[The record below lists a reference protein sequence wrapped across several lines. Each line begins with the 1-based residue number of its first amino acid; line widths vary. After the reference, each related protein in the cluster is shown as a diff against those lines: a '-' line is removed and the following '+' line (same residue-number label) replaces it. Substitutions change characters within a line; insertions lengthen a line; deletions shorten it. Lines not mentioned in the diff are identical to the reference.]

1 MKTSSAPGGKLS
13 APAFS
18 APAILGGLA
27 GALILAEVAAALS
40 PIGSE
45 LAESGLRMAI
55 VLAVGFGFTVLSRRS
70 ASAPVIVADARQTAP
85 VRFEA
90 NETLFPILNPNLC
103 EPNQCA
109 TCVSD
114 TFSSSQSFFQIL
126 RSETERVIDDAERNA
141 INLME
146 QLRIVE
152 TGLEGLLEFI
162 NATDSNDRVVQI
174 IERTESQLSRSRSL
188 IAEFSVE
195 RDKDAVNVQS
205 AMDDIGTV
213 VGDLSRMVQ
222 VVRGLAA
229 QTRMLALN
237 ATIEAVRAGDAG
249 LGFAVVA
256 SEVKELS
263 LQSDQAA
270 VEIGAGIDKLEQV
283 VQTSLSTIVGDRI
296 SKETSGFDDISGA
309 VSELT
314 DNLQKLIS
322 HQRDTLTKV
331 QYENERLADPIMQ
344 MIGSIQF
351 QDVLKRR
358 LEGIVHCLEK
368 MSTSIDVS
376 TGTMTVTGTI
386 TFRELNAA
394 LRMELDE
401 TLQFAKTEL
410 QGNGNEI
417 QAGGGQQTQGA
428 AIELF

>member
-1 MKTSSAPGGKLS
+1 
-13 APAFS
+13 
-18 APAILGGLA
+18 
-27 GALILAEVAAALS
+27 V
-40 PIGSE
+40 
-45 LAESGLRMAI
+45 
-55 VLAVGFGFTVLSRRS
+55 
-70 ASAPVIVADARQTAP
+70 
-85 VRFEA
+85 
-90 NETLFPILNPNLC
+90 
-103 EPNQCA
+103 
-109 TCVSD
+109 
-114 TFSSSQSFFQIL
+114 
-126 RSETERVIDDAERNA
+126 
-141 INLME
+141 
-146 QLRIVE
+146 
-152 TGLEGLLEFI
+152 
-162 NATDSNDRVVQI
+162 
-174 IERTESQLSRSRSL
+174 
-188 IAEFSVE
+188 
-195 RDKDAVNVQS
+195 DK
-205 AMDDIGTV
+205 V

-222 VVRGLAA
+222 VVRGLAG

-237 ATIEAVRAGDAG
+237 ATIEAVRAGDSG

-358 LEGIVHCLEK
+358 LQGIVHCLEK
-368 MSTSIDVS
+368 ISISIDIS
-376 TGTMTVTGTI
+376 TGAVIVAGTAS
-386 TFRELNAA
+386 FQELTAT
-394 LRMELDE
+394 LRTELDE
-401 TLQFAKTEL
+401 TLQFARTEL
-410 QGNGNEI
+410 QQNGNEI
-417 QAGGGQQTQGA
+417 QTGGQQAQGA

>member
-1 MKTSSAPGGKLS
+1 M
-13 APAFS
+13 
-18 APAILGGLA
+18 
-27 GALILAEVAAALS
+27 
-40 PIGSE
+40 
-45 LAESGLRMAI
+45 
-55 VLAVGFGFTVLSRRS
+55 
-70 ASAPVIVADARQTAP
+70 
-85 VRFEA
+85 
-90 NETLFPILNPNLC
+90 
-103 EPNQCA
+103 
-109 TCVSD
+109 
-114 TFSSSQSFFQIL
+114 
-126 RSETERVIDDAERNA
+126 
-141 INLME
+141 
-146 QLRIVE
+146 VE
-152 TGLEGLLEFI
+152 NGLEGLLKFI

-188 IAEFSVE
+188 IGEFSAE

-205 AMDDIGTV
+205 AMDDIGKV

-222 VVRGLAA
+222 VVRGLAG

-237 ATIEAVRAGDAG
+237 ATIEAVRAGNSG

-358 LEGIVHCLEK
+358 LQGIVHCLEK
-368 MSTSIDVS
+368 ISTSIDIS
-376 TGTMTVTGTI
+376 TGAVIVVGTAS
-386 TFRELNAA
+386 FQELTAA
-394 LRMELDE
+394 LRTELDE
-401 TLQFAKTEL
+401 TLQFARTEL
-410 QGNGNEI
+410 QQNGNEMQTGDQ
-417 QAGGGQQTQGA
+417 QAQGA